1 VDGYPEPQ
9 QQRRASKK
17 RNAKPRRTGQR
28 CRHFFPDATPMNGKT
43 HALSVKPM
51 AGLAPRSAF
60 HERERAVSETAR
72 FAIRE
77 IGDVVG
83 TWATC
88 DGFVRHTLFPDGR
101 CEESQG
107 SRSCVFSGCYVLHG
121 QRIDYQYDGDFF
133 GFGEFIAGELH
144 QGGMVLHRISDAR
157 TR

>member
-1 VDGYPEPQ
+1 M
-9 QQRRASKK
+9 S
-17 RNAKPRRTGQR
+17 
-28 CRHFFPDATPMNGKT
+28 GKT

-51 AGLAPRSAF
+51 AGIATRPAF
-60 HERERAVSETAR
+60 HERERAVGETER

-77 IGDVVG
+77 IGDVIG

-88 DGFVRHTLFPDGR
+88 DGFVRHTLFADGR

-133 GFGEFIAGELH
+133 GYGEFINGELH
-144 QGGMVLHRISDAR
+144 QGGMVLQRASDSPM
-157 TR
+157 